1 MNPGN
6 STTSSS
12 FSSGAGRGVSRKRV
26 TVPSQPSCD
35 LDNCDNSGDYSG
47 SMPTLQNFSG
57 NDYKHLTINYQ
68 FSSLEAGERTVSQQ
82 ATKDIMEDSDDSDCM
97 ILDTVS
103 DDSKYKHKQ
112 NLISGI
118 YGKVHDKVS
127 PKKKHLSGT
136 DFPDL
141 SDGSL
146 SGSDDSDSLSESSV
160 SSCPSEILPSVLSGD
175 DSCDS
180 SNSGD
185 NTLPPLLEPQIPEL
199 SKRKSKENL
208 AKNVGLKP
216 KLKERP
222 KNLKNKKKVECGSQT
237 EETAFSR
244 LALPSSPS
252 PSSSSS
258 SCNLV
263 QSNQSHHTFNP
274 SPPLLSGFGA
284 QSSKLNRGRPRKN
297 PPTLQPQIATKKDGS
312 TSTCFPADDST
323 DSTADE
329 TEENKKKTNKDKLS
343 VLFGAA
349 KHWQRKQDTFKDRDD
364 CYEFTDEVSDKEENS
379 SRSSDFEE
387 KDVAKEFCDKKHS
400 KAINLKHSNKKSKH
414 KKRFPATPEKLK
426 KYKRFQFLTSE
437 KTKTKVDFTTDEEK
451 TEPCVQK
458 KKKGKRNVLTGDM
471 DYFKFRDQKMQ
482 KSSEHRK
489 AQVESDASSCFED
502 FLNSS
507 NVKRE
512 LKPEVDVEQR
522 SGPVYQQFSTKVSN
536 SFGKSGG
543 LIFSKKYCTLKPEAF
558 WKMSK
563 RKLSSDE
570 FRDAKLE
577 VHSSELKQEP
587 ATSASSSV
595 FATKASLKEMPNVPR
610 NQVQQ
615 MISVLA
621 SAGRF
626 QHKVSKK
633 KKEKDDRKSYRDSRT
648 RTNYETAYE
657 TQSEDEEGS
666 IKRKNKKIWKSK
678 HKNVVDPVFLGEL
691 EHLIRDIA
699 SCQLE
704 TKLSTDF
711 WPARPSD
718 SVPSIFKRR
727 KIFTTR
733 RRRDLNK
740 ITKRGKNSRH
750 ADSAIEILDLTS
762 ENDEQR
768 LPLKK
773 RHHHLQGDGEKL
785 ELNTSFEDVDIEPL
799 NPTQALIQIKTPEKI
814 CREYGG
820 DPGSKENDGS
830 DSSYSLSYDGRS
842 MTGLKVLQD
851 KLIKKPTAADRIV
864 EKLGLGLG
872 IQIKKENSNCGGRND
887 SNMEKNGRGGRRI
900 SKDLEIVGGNSSK
913 DFKINIKACKDQ
925 KKVPSIQIKP
935 ESKLKD
941 GEGEERSFV
950 ANMKDCIDKYT
961 TSSLAGKS
969 VESFKGHSS
978 KYQRSRKN
986 GSKNSPIESSS
997 SKRSSACIPILSSP
1011 EPEITICSGRE
1022 SSLSQSSNSSDSGSV
1037 INIDAPDQAEPACS
1051 SQQKTASRLGR
1062 SSRQDLHSHLWRHEK
1077 SRCEPKSGYEGGASR
1092 HVNTETE
1099 PGANISSYQS
1109 QSHPQPQPSKPL
1121 PTEPIRRVDLG
1132 PLGGYCNK
1140 PGFGSQEMVMKK
1152 VPQAIVA
1159 PFRRHPPE
1167 AAPAVSQAQVV
1178 PIHRASFSIPDIGAR
1193 SSLATVPTPSTSTSS
1208 SSPSTTSGV
1217 KQSGPSAQEIS
1228 SNLSGEEQERKHG
1241 EIESNK
1247 EEEEEKVTA
1256 GPAKMKK
1263 CAVAVERLRR
1273 DVVSTDTLA
1282 GRKGSH
1288 GKESSGLRL
1297 ENSEKSDSTLNI
1309 VSRDKTTKENK
1320 CSTRNLESAISGKK
1334 GDFGGNNSGGVSGDR
1349 EKEEDNCSVNTKI
1362 NLNDSLRDQHNES
1375 KVRTKKRRRKTNKTG
1390 FPCKIKKKK
1399 KISQPADC
1407 QDTNTKLAAVEKI
1420 LDRREKQTNLLPSP
1434 TPRLVKTSKGRGGIF
1449 DNLDTFKISAANIEL
1464 EPKKQTFTG
1473 RPLRECRSQE
1483 PEPEVSS
1490 SDPPVL
1496 KLKKRSSTPDRPR
1509 GRPPK
1514 RPKVSQTEIS
1524 PSKGRSSSSVD
1535 PSPASS
1541 DVESMDCR
1549 SFLDEEMDADYL
1561 TILPSSEDN
1570 LLSPSRAESSEVQT
1584 EEKKKKP
1591 KPSNIIKKNFLQAG
1605 LFSYDYKSE
1614 SVGKVGQENLIK
1626 SKGLMYRPE
1635 EHPFSLLPP
1644 PYYCGRQLR
1653 QKKEDFALPFDLWQ
1667 LHSTQ
1672 SLPNRDIIAT
1682 WNYKRIKANVFL
1694 DVKPTPKFE
1703 TPACHCR
1710 PPSNCGDKCLNRM
1723 TYTECD
1729 PETCPLGDSCSNLV
1743 IQKHLSSVVVQRFMT
1758 NEKGFGIRT
1767 KTHINPGSFIMEY
1780 LGEVVTDKEFKRRMN
1795 SDYQKDSHH
1804 YCLHVGEGV
1813 VIDGHR
1819 MGGECRFVNHS
1830 CSPNCE
1836 MQKWSVNGMWRMA
1849 LFSKVAIPVNQEL
1862 TYDYNFSLFNPHEG
1876 QTCHCG
1882 AQECRGVIG
1891 GKGKKVAGQKSSK
1904 PGKQSKD
1911 SKSSKSESMQKESKM
1926 HKEPDASCETK
1937 YRSSGEFL
1945 NKSNLNHFAP
1955 LKPMTAVQQQFC
1967 RRHSVLLLR
1976 NLEKIRKLRDLY
1988 LNRGKFPAVSTQQK
2002 SDRKVVEHQKNNSF
2016 NTAEVFKAGLTAL
2029 TTARSVQTRRLA
2041 LAQDNPDVSKVVQI
2055 AKTFQEIID
2064 ALKTLKTED
2073 GKIIMS
2079 EFLNLPSKEDLPQY
2093 YCKISEP
2100 IDFSSI
2106 TASLSSGSYHS
2117 VAQVDQDILLLLQ
2130 NMTRFYGSS
2139 SRLGEYANQ
2148 IRAKY
2153 LDLSTQS
2160 RDSLSELVGAEG
2172 VQCLVRPDPPI
2183 TEEDII
2189 NCPCDQFKDEG
2200 VMVQC
2205 DTCSCWQHTDCIG
2218 LDTEPDK
2225 VEHFV
2230 CYKCS
2235 GEKISLDIPLVPQ
2248 PEFAS
2253 AGETYYVS
2261 LAREDGLKLTLGITV
2276 YVLRAFKQSDRA
2288 RGEESEKVIL
2298 GHGGVPHKSISPIK
2312 GPSKEA
2318 ETILSG
2324 SYPTY
2329 KTVSS
2334 SASTQDMDIF
2344 RVERLWINEAGKKF
2358 AFGYHYLRPHET
2370 FHEPSRKFFDN
2381 EVFRV
2386 PIYEVLPIDSIYGRC
2401 WVMDPVTFC
2410 RFAYEN
2416 ISLEASQFV
2425 FLFTEADPS
2434 RARRN
2439 MFTFASTEWTRPP
2452 GSSTKYLNINIPPAP
2467 SSTPSKNLISD

>member
-1 MNPGN
+1 MP
-6 STTSSS
+6 
-12 FSSGAGRGVSRKRV
+12 VSL
-26 TVPSQPSCD
+26 P
-35 LDNCDNSGDYSG
+35 
-47 SMPTLQNFSG
+47 
-57 NDYKHLTINYQ
+57 
-68 FSSLEAGERTVSQQ
+68 
-82 ATKDIMEDSDDSDCM
+82 ATKDITEENDDSDCM
-97 ILDTVS
+97 ILDTVC

-112 NLISGI
+112 SLISGI

-127 PKKKHLSGT
+127 PKKSDSNTMKKQSGSLE
-136 DFPDL
+136 L
-141 SDGSL
+141 SDMSL
-146 SGSDDSDSLSESSV
+146 SGSDDSDSSSDSSV
-160 SSCPSEILPSVLSGD
+160 SSCPSGERLPSVTSADEGCDSKLSSDSGD
-175 DSCDS
+175 SD
-180 SNSGD
+180 D
-185 NTLPPLLEPQIPEL
+185 NNLPPLLEPQIPEL
-199 SKRKSKENL
+199 NKRKLRENP
-208 AKNVGLKP
+208 AKNVVLKP
-216 KLKERP
+216 KLKDRS
-222 KNLKNKKKVECGSQT
+222 KNMKYKKKECGSQT

-244 LALPSSPS
+244 LVL
-252 PSSSSS
+252 PSSSSTS
-258 SCNLV
+258 SSSGNLV
-263 QSNQSHHTFNP
+263 QSKESYSSFH
-274 SPPLLSGFGA
+274 SIPPLLSGFGA

-297 PPTLQPQIATKKDGS
+297 PPTLQPQIATKVDGS
-312 TSTCFPADDST
+312 TSTSFLGEDSA

-329 TEENKKKTNKDKLS
+329 KEEITKKTSKGKLS

-349 KHWQRKQDTFKDRDD
+349 KHWQRRQETFKARSD
-364 CYEFTDEVSDKEENS
+364 CYEFTDEVSDKEEAEEQEDGS
-379 SRSSDFEE
+379 SRSSVDEE
-387 KDVAKEFCDKKHS
+387 SDKETRAEICDKKHS
-400 KAINLKHSNKKSKH
+400 KGLNLKHSNKKPKH
-414 KKRFPATPEKLK
+414 KKRFPTTPEKK
-426 KYKRFQFLTSE
+426 HKRLHYLTPE
-437 KTKTKVDFTTDEEK
+437 KQRTKKTKPKVDFTTDEEK
-451 TEPCVQK
+451 TETCVQK

-482 KSSEHRK
+482 NSTEHHK
-489 AQVESDASSCFED
+489 VQVESDASSCFED

-512 LKPEVDVEQR
+512 LKPEVDSEHKSV
-522 SGPVYQQFSTKVSN
+522 PVYQQFSTKVSN
-536 SFGKSGG
+536 NFGKTAG
-543 LIFSKKYCTLKPEAF
+543 LIFSKKYCTLKPETF

-563 RKLSSDE
+563 RKLSTDE

-577 VHSSELKQEP
+577 IQSSELKQEP
-587 ATSASSSV
+587 PTSSV

-626 QHKVSKK
+626 QSKVSKK

-648 RTNYETAYE
+648 KNNYETAYE

-666 IKRKNKKIWKSK
+666 IKKKNKKIWKSK

-704 TKLSTDF
+704 IKLSKDF
-711 WPARPSD
+711 WPDRPSD

-740 ITKRGKNSRH
+740 ITKRAKNSRH
-750 ADSAIEILDLTS
+750 AESPIEILDLTS

-773 RHHHLQGDGEKL
+773 RHHHLQGDGEKH

-814 CREYGG
+814 CREYSRN
-820 DPGSKENDGS
+820 PEKQNDAS
-830 DSSYSLSYDGRS
+830 DSDYSS
-842 MTGLKVLQD
+842 MSLDRRTLTGLRILQD

-864 EKLGLGLG
+864 EKLGLGSG
-872 IQIKKENSNCGGRND
+872 ILIKKENSNFAGRND
-887 SNMEKNGRGGRRI
+887 SNMEKNGRGVRRI
-900 SKDLEIVGGNSSK
+900 SKDLGFVGGNSSK
-913 DFKINIKACKDQ
+913 DFKINIKACNEQ
-925 KKVPSIQIKP
+925 NKVPSIQIKH
-935 ESKLKD
+935 ESKLKST
-941 GEGEERSFV
+941 EAEETSFV
-950 ANMKDCIDKYT
+950 DNIKDCIDKYT
-961 TSSLAGKS
+961 ASSTKQSSYDS
-969 VESFKGHSS
+969 VENFSS
-978 KYQRSRKN
+978 TKYQRSRKSS
-986 GSKNSPIESSS
+986 SKNFNSSS
-997 SKRSSACIPILSSP
+997 SKRAGASIPVLSSP
-1011 EPEITICSGRE
+1011 EPEITICSGRD
-1022 SSLSQSSNSSDSGSV
+1022 SSLSQSSSSSDSCSV
-1037 INIDAPDQAEPACS
+1037 INIDVADQAESPS
-1051 SQQKTASRLGR
+1051 TSQQKTASRLGR

-1077 SRCEPKSGYEGGASR
+1077 SRSEPKSGYEGGSSR
-1092 HVNTETE
+1092 HVNHESE
-1099 PGANISSYQS
+1099 QGASISSSYRGTVDHHHHS
-1109 QSHPQPQPSKPL
+1109 QPHPQPQPSKPL

-1140 PGFGSQEMVMKK
+1140 PGFGSQECVIKK

-1167 AAPAVSQAQVV
+1167 TTPAVSQAQVV
-1178 PIHRASFSIPDIGAR
+1178 PIHRASISHSDIGSR
-1193 SSLATVPTPSTSTSS
+1193 GSLATVTTANTTTTSSTTSTSS
-1208 SSPSTTSGV
+1208 TNYSSSQSSAGAGETGGV
-1217 KQSGPSAQEIS
+1217 KQSVPTAQEIS
-1228 SNLSGEEQERKHG
+1228 SNLSAEELQRKHQ
-1241 EIESNK
+1241 EIDSNK
-1247 EEEEEKVTA
+1247 SSKGKQEIMKDGRQEETA
-1256 GPAKMKK
+1256 KIRK
-1263 CAVAVERLRR
+1263 CQVAVERLRQ
-1273 DVVSTDTLA
+1273 DVQPDTLPR
-1282 GRKGSH
+1282 RKGSNI
-1288 GKESSGLRL
+1288 KESSGLRL
-1297 ENSEKSDSTLNI
+1297 ENSVKSDSTLNI

-1320 CSTRNLESAISGKK
+1320 CSPRNLESAISGKK
-1334 GDFGGNNSGGVSGDR
+1334 GDFGGNNSTRRVSRGR
-1349 EKEEDNCSVNTKI
+1349 ERSSDNCSVNTKI
-1362 NLNDSLRDQHNES
+1362 NSNDSFRDQEVGQHTHQKMDNEG
-1375 KVRTKKRRRKTNKTG
+1375 KVKTKKRRRKTNKTG
-1390 FPCKIKKKK
+1390 FPSKIRKKK

-1407 QDTNTKLAAVEKI
+1407 QDIATTTKLAQVEKI
-1420 LDRREKQTNLLPSP
+1420 LENRTATNNLLPSASSFI
-1434 TPRLVKTSKGRGGIF
+1434 KSKPRGGIF
-1449 DNLDTFKISAANIEL
+1449 DNLDTFKISAANIEMG
-1464 EPKKQTFTG
+1464 PKKQTFSG
-1473 RPLRECRSQE
+1473 RPLRECRSQD
-1483 PEPEVSS
+1483 PETETNS
-1490 SDPPVL
+1490 SDPPPL
-1496 KLKKRSSTPDRPR
+1496 MLKKRSSTPDRPR

-1514 RPKVSQTEIS
+1514 RPKVSQS
-1524 PSKGRSSSSVD
+1524 PTSPLKKLSSSSVS

-1549 SFLDEEMDADYL
+1549 SFLDEETDADYL

-1570 LLSPSRAESSEVQT
+1570 LLSPSRSESSEVQT
-1584 EEKKKKP
+1584 EEKRKKP
-1591 KPSNIIKKNFLQAG
+1591 KPNNIIKKNFLQAG
-1605 LFSYDYKSE
+1605 LFSYDYKSA
-1614 SVGKVGQENLIK
+1614 SGGKLGQENFIK

-1653 QKKEDFALPFDLWQ
+1653 QKKEDFALPFDLWH

-1682 WNYKRIKANVFL
+1682 WNYKRIKANVFY
-1694 DVKPTPKFE
+1694 DVKPTPKFKS
-1703 TPACHCR
+1703 PACHCQAGD
-1710 PPSNCGDKCLNRM
+1710 CGEKCLNRM
-1723 TYTECD
+1723 TFTECD
-1729 PETCPLGDSCSNLV
+1729 PETCPLGDTSCSNLV

-1830 CSPNCE
+1830 CKPNCE

-1849 LFSKVAIPVNQEL
+1849 LFSKVAIAVNQEL

-1891 GKGKKVAGQKSSK
+1891 GKGKKVAQQKSSSK

-1926 HKEPDASCETK
+1926 HKQQTDKSFGTK

-1988 LNRGKFPAVSTQQK
+1988 LNRGNFPAVSTQQK
-2002 SDRKVVEHQKNNSF
+2002 SDRKVVEQQKNNSF

-2064 ALKTLKTED
+2064 ALNTMKTED
-2073 GKIIMS
+2073 DKSMMS

-2106 TASLSSGSYHS
+2106 RASLSSGSYHS
-2117 VAQVDQDILLLLQ
+2117 VAQIDQDILLLFQ

-2139 SRLGEYANQ
+2139 SRLGEYANEL
-2148 IRAKY
+2148 RGKY
-2153 LDLSTQS
+2153 LQLCSHNLSA
-2160 RDSLSELVGAEG
+2160 LSELVGPED
-2172 VQCLVRPDPPI
+2172 VRCLVRPEPAD
-2183 TEEDII
+2183 TDEDII
-2189 NCPCDQFKDEG
+2189 NCPCGQYKDEG

-2205 DTCSCWQHTDCIG
+2205 DTCSCWQHTDCIS

-2225 VEHFV
+2225 VENFV
-2230 CYKCS
+2230 CFKCS

-2261 LAREDGLKLTLGITV
+2261 LVREDGLQLTLGNTV
-2276 YVLRAFKQSDRA
+2276 YVLRAFKQSDRV
-2288 RGEESEKVIL
+2288 RGEENENIIL

-2329 KTVSS
+2329 KTVSPD
-2334 SASTQDMDIF
+2334 ASTQDMDIF

-2410 RFAYEN
+2410 RYLHCKF
-2416 ISLEASQFV
+2416 SLK
-2425 FLFTEADPS
+2425 
-2434 RARRN
+2434 AR
-2439 MFTFASTEWTRPP
+2439 
-2452 GSSTKYLNINIPPAP
+2452 
-2467 SSTPSKNLISD
+2467 